1 MKINNTTEKIIINNL
16 GPLKSCDYL
25 VLNDGSKKAFFIEL
39 KGSNVSEAIPQ
50 FEGAIKKLSSELLN
64 YSFKFRIISSKCKTH
79 EIMDSKI
86 TTFKK
91 KYGSE
96 ALIIKTQEYKENIKK
111 SSRFENF
118 YFLFSTYYC
127 NKKKSTPEQELN
139 KSFHL
144 TQIT

>member
-25 VLNDGSKKAFFIEL
+25 VLNDDS
-39 KGSNVSEAIPQ
+39 
-50 FEGAIKKLSSELLN
+50 KKLSSELLN

-91 KYGSE
+91 KYGSG
-96 ALIIKTQEYKENIKK
+96 ALIIKTQEYKENI
-111 SSRFENF
+111 E
-118 YFLFSTYYC
+118 
-127 NKKKSTPEQELN
+127 
-139 KSFHL
+139 
-144 TQIT
+144 

>member
-1 MKINNTTEKIIINNL
+1 MNNTTEKIIINNL

-25 VLNDGSKKAFFIEL
+25 ILNDDNKKAFFIEL
-39 KGSNVSEAIPQ
+39 KSSNVSEAIPQ

-91 KYGSE
+91 KYGSG
-96 ALIIKTQEYKENIKK
+96 ALIIKTQEYKENI
-111 SSRFENF
+111 E
-118 YFLFSTYYC
+118 
-127 NKKKSTPEQELN
+127 
-139 KSFHL
+139 
-144 TQIT
+144 

>member
-1 MKINNTTEKIIINNL
+1 MNNTTEKIIINNL

-39 KGSNVSEAIPQ
+39 KSLNVSEAIPQ
-50 FEGAIKKLSSELLN
+50 FEGTIKKLSSELLN

-91 KYGSE
+91 KYGSG

-118 YFLFSTYYC
+118 YFLFSTYYY
-127 NKKKSTPEQELN
+127 NKKRLTLEQELN

-144 TQIT
+144 KQKA

>member
-1 MKINNTTEKIIINNL
+1 MNNTTEKIIINNL

-39 KGSNVSEAIPQ
+39 KSLNVSEAIPQ
-50 FEGAIKKLSSELLN
+50 FEGTIKKLSSELLN

-91 KYGSE
+91 KYGSG

-118 YFLFSTYYC
+118 YFLFSTYYY
-127 NKKKSTPEQELN
+127 NKKKSTQEQEQS

-144 TQIT
+144 KQIA

>member
-1 MKINNTTEKIIINNL
+1 MLLNPNESLCENRAKIIVSKDKYTNRKHISNNL
-16 GPLKSCDYL
+16 KGNNVRQYQLDGIIIKNEKSCDYL
-25 VLNDGSKKAFFIEL
+25 VLNDDSKKAFFIEL

-91 KYGSE
+91 KYGSG
-96 ALIIKTQEYKENIKK
+96 ALIIKTQEYKENI
-111 SSRFENF
+111 E
-118 YFLFSTYYC
+118 
-127 NKKKSTPEQELN
+127 
-139 KSFHL
+139 
-144 TQIT
+144 

>member
-1 MKINNTTEKIIINNL
+1 MNNTTEKIIINNL

-25 VLNDGSKKAFFIEL
+25 VLNNGSKKAFFIEL
-39 KGSNVSEAIPQ
+39 KSLNVSEAIPQ
-50 FEGAIKKLSSELLN
+50 FEGTIKKLSSELLN

-91 KYGSE
+91 KYGSG

-118 YFLFSTYYC
+118 YFLFSTYYY
-127 NKKKSTPEQELN
+127 NKKKLTLEQELN

-144 TQIT
+144 KQIA

>member
-16 GPLKSCDYL
+16 GPPKSCDYL

-91 KYGSE
+91 KYGSG
-96 ALIIKTQEYKENIKK
+96 ALIIKTQECKENKK
-111 SSRFENF
+111 
-118 YFLFSTYYC
+118 
-127 NKKKSTPEQELN
+127 
-139 KSFHL
+139 
-144 TQIT
+144 

>member
-1 MKINNTTEKIIINNL
+1 MNNTTEKIIINNL

-39 KGSNVSEAIPQ
+39 KSLNVSEAIPQ
-50 FEGAIKKLSSELLN
+50 FEGTIKKLSSELLN

-91 KYGSE
+91 KYGSG

-127 NKKKSTPEQELN
+127 NKKKSTPEQEQS

-144 TQIT
+144 KQIA